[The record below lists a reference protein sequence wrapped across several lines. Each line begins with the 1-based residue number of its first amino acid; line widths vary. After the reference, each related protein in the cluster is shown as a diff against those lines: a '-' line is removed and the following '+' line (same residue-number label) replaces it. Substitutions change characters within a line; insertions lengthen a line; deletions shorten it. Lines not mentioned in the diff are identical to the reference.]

1 MEGLRLMPN
10 TIYALA
16 TGMGRSAIAVIRLSG
31 PSTRAVIEAIA
42 GAAPPPRRAR
52 PVYFRDP
59 ETKDI
64 MDHGILLWF
73 PGPNSVTGEDY
84 AELHI
89 HGGRA
94 VVNHFLTMLNRF
106 PGLEEAEPG
115 AFARRSLLNG
125 KMDLSQVEGLADLID
140 AETEFQRRQAM
151 RALGGALRRRVETW
165 RAAIVQALAIV
176 EAELDFSDEGDVPF
190 EPQAALGNILRPLL
204 GEMRE
209 LLGQTPAGERLREGF
224 VVLILGPP
232 NSGKSTLL
240 NMLARRDVA
249 IVSSIP
255 GTTRDMIEVHLDIR
269 GMPITLVDTAGLRES
284 SDEIERLGVTRTLA
298 RIDQADLILWLSEGA
313 RISPD
318 GNFSSAQGT
327 ELIAVATKSDIF
339 PPPADHLAISGK
351 TGLGLDRLLDEIL
364 ERAKRRLGDGSN
376 ALLTRQ
382 RHRGL
387 VEDAADCVASAL
399 AADKPLEIVADD
411 LRAAGRALGR
421 IVGGVDVEQIL
432 DAIFAQFCIG
442 K

>member
-1 MEGLRLMPN
+1 MDLPQ

-31 PSTRAVIEAIA
+31 PSARVAIEAIA
-42 GAAPPPRRAR
+42 ARVPPARQAR

-59 ETKDI
+59 ESREI
-64 MDHGILLWF
+64 IDHGLLLWF

-84 AELHI
+84 AEFHI

-94 VVNHFLTMLNRF
+94 VVNQFLTALNGF
-106 PGLEEAEPG
+106 SGLREAEPG
-115 AFARRSLLNG
+115 EFARRSLANG

-151 RALGGALRRRVETW
+151 RALGGALRQRVEGW
-165 RAAIVQALAIV
+165 RSAIVQALALV
-176 EAELDFSDEGDVPF
+176 EAELDFSDEGDVGF
-190 EPQAALGNILRPLL
+190 EPQAALGNILRPTLTEMQEL
-204 GEMRE
+204 GR
-209 LLGQTPAGERLREGF
+209 QAPAAERLRDGF

-249 IVSSIP
+249 IVSAIP

-269 GMPITLVDTAGLRES
+269 GMPVTLVDTAGLREA
-284 SDEIERLGVTRTLA
+284 SDEIERVGVARTLA
-298 RIDQADLILWLSEGA
+298 RVEQVDLVLWLSEGGQVA
-313 RISPD
+313 PPGKGFGGVSDTPD
-318 GNFSSAQGT
+318 M
-327 ELIAVATKSDIF
+327 LLVATKVDILS
-339 PPPADHLAISGK
+339 PIADHLAISAK
-351 TGLGLDRLLDEIL
+351 TGLGLERLFDAIL
-364 ERAKRRLGDGSN
+364 EKAKARLGDGSN
-376 ALLTRQ
+376 ALLTWQ
-382 RHRGL
+382 RHRDL
-387 VEDAADCVASAL
+387 VDEAGGWVASAL

-421 IVGGVDVEQIL
+421 IVGAVDVEDIL

>member
-1 MEGLRLMPN
+1 MVLPQ

-31 PSTRAVIEAIA
+31 PSTRAAIEAIA
-42 GAAPPPRRAR
+42 GTAPQPRQAR
-52 PVYFRDP
+52 PVYFHDP
-59 ETKDI
+59 ETGEV
-64 MDHGILLWF
+64 MDHGLLLWF

-94 VVNHFLTMLNRF
+94 VVNGFLTLLNRF
-106 PGLEEAEPG
+106 SGLREAEPG
-115 AFARRSLLNG
+115 EFARRSLANG
-125 KMDLSQVEGLADLID
+125 KMDVSQVEGLADLIE

-165 RAAIVQALAIV
+165 RSAIVQALALV
-176 EAELDFSDEGDVPF
+176 EAELDFSDEGDVEF
-190 EPQAALGNILRPLL
+190 EPQAALGHILQPLL
-204 GEMRE
+204 GDMRA
-209 LLGQTPAGERLREGF
+209 LLQQAPAAERLREGF

-249 IVSSIP
+249 IVSPIP
-255 GTTRDMIEVHLDIR
+255 GTTRDMIEVHLDLR
-269 GMPITLVDTAGLRES
+269 GMPVTLVDTAGLRES
-284 SDEIERLGVTRTLA
+284 TDEIERLGVTRTLA
-298 RIDQADLILWLSEGA
+298 RVEQADLILWLSEGG
-313 RISPD
+313 RVSPD
-318 GNFSSAQGT
+318 DNFGSAQGT
-327 ELIAVATKSDIF
+327 ELIVVATKSDIF
-339 PPPADHLAISGK
+339 SPPADHLAISGK

-364 ERAKRRLGDGSN
+364 ERAKTCLGDGSN

-387 VEDAADCVASAL
+387 VEEAQACIASAL
-399 AADKPLEIVADD
+399 AAGKPLEVVAED

-421 IVGGVDVEQIL
+421 IVGAVDVEQIL